1 MLPTHPNA
9 PTAEQRRVSLP
20 YEIYEGM
27 TEMGKHICRHIVA
40 EKGTQV
46 PPVTWGESWPTQEE
60 YAAEHGSGDRQS
72 VKTTLQ
78 IVDAKL

>member
-1 MLPTHPNA
+1 
-9 PTAEQRRVSLP
+9 
-20 YEIYEGM
+20 M

-60 YAAEHGSGDRQS
+60 YAAKHGSGDRQS
-72 VKTTLQ
+72 VKKTLQ